1 MYIYILYIYNINS
14 IKGLSSLDELANN
27 VMSSAQDV
35 EMEESGGGGKYVDD
49 IILDQTQVWQ
59 HFSYPVNVIGI
70 YYL

>member
-1 MYIYILYIYNINS
+1 M
-14 IKGLSSLDELANN
+14 DELANN

-35 EMEESGGGGKYVDD
+35 EMEESGGGKYVDD
-49 IILDQTQVWQ
+49 IILDQTQVCQ